1 MTPTL
6 CQRCD
11 QPLRGPE
18 QHATPEE
25 CFKWMQ
31 ATLAEVRFACLS
43 IERGI
48 AECQLAKHFPDQAA
62 GRTDFCRKDFFK
74 AMSGVRVI
82 SKIVMGG
89 AP

>member
-1 MTPTL
+1 MTQTL

-11 QPLRGPE
+11 QPLRGPLQHESRE
-18 QHATPEE
+18 Q
-25 CFKWMQ
+25 CFSAMQ
-31 ATLAEVRFACLS
+31 ATLAEVRFAVLS

-74 AMSGVRVI
+74 AMSGVRVL